1 MQTES
6 IIAVIL
12 TLITVLGS
20 AEAWRFYEKKA
31 ARKEKDDN
39 SIKDDCAKRIDRLEQ
54 LLERSSQEKDE
65 LRDKI
70 LTLTKDL
77 AELSIK
83 VQYLELENK
92 KLLDINIQFLKQKSQ

>member
-1 MQTES
+1 M
-6 IIAVIL
+6 
-12 TLITVLGS
+12 
-20 AEAWRFYEKKA
+20 
-31 ARKEKDDN
+31 
-39 SIKDDCAKRIDRLEQ
+39 KDDCAKRIDRLEQ